1 MPPYKKFASQA
12 QARAAFGGYL
22 GPQMKAEADAKAH
35 ATPGGIKSLP
45 QHVKGSNASPL
56 PSAPKRSTFRRGSKK

>member
-1 MPPYKKFASQA
+1 MPPYKKFASKA

-22 GPQMKAEADAKAH
+22 GKTMKAEADDKAH

-45 QHVKGSNASPL
+45 NHVKKT
-56 PSAPKRSTFRRGSKK
+56 KRGR